1 MTLQSRF
8 AGKALTDFLKIAS
21 SAVSG
26 AVSEAVINKLK
37 PSIAPDVPGAKAQ
50 SSQYARGMQQLLGLP
65 PVEAKET
72 GETVKDATG
81 IFGFAAK
88 HPEMIGKLTGA
99 VAGPLTIAGGA
110 AGLAAGSAA
119 LGNMFNPSG
128 GVYSGSNY
136 SLPVQQQ
143 AAMGRAPSFAGQRYM
158 PGSSP
163 LTNEQMGESLLEQQ
177 KFQHQL
183 QLIQARNSTH
193 NYDGSLGSE
202 ILSGGGG
209 VGDIMKQIQQTLNTS
224 TVYK

>member
-1 MTLQSRF
+1 MTVQSRF
-8 AGKALTDFLKIAS
+8 AGKALYDFLKTAS
-21 SAVSG
+21 SAISGSVSSG
-26 AVSEAVINKLK
+26 VTNKLK
-37 PSIAPDVPGAKAQ
+37 SLEG
-50 SSQYARGMQQLLGLP
+50 
-65 PVEAKET
+65 
-72 GETVKDATG
+72 ATG
-81 IFGFAAK
+81 LFGFAAK

-128 GVYSGSNY
+128 GVYSGSDY

-143 AAMGRAPSFAGQRYM
+143 AAMGRTPSFAGQRYM

-183 QLIQARNSTH
+183 QLIQAFR
-193 NYDGSLGSE
+193 DG
-202 ILSGGGG
+202 
-209 VGDIMKQIQQTLNTS
+209 
-224 TVYK
+224 

>member
-8 AGKALTDFLKIAS
+8 AGKALTDFLKTIS
-21 SAVSG
+21 STVSG
-26 AVSEAVINKLK
+26 VVSDAVVNKLK
-37 PSIAPDVPGAKAQ
+37 PSIASDVPGAKAQ

-65 PVEAKET
+65 SVEAKET
-72 GETVKDATG
+72 GETIKDATG

-99 VAGPLTIAGGA
+99 VAGPLTIAGGV
-110 AGLAAGSAA
+110 AGIAAGSSA
-119 LGNMFNPSG
+119 LGNIFNPAG
-128 GVYSGSNY
+128 GVYSGSDY

-158 PGSSP
+158 TGSSP
-163 LTNEQMGESLLEQQ
+163 FTNEQMGESLLEQQ

-183 QLIQARNSTH
+183 QLIQSRNSAH
-193 NYDGSLGSE
+193 NYGGSLSPGV
-202 ILSGGGG
+202 LSGGGG
-209 VGDIMKQIQQTLNTS
+209 VGDIMNQMQQTLNTS

>member
-1 MTLQSRF
+1 MTIQSRF

-21 SAVSG
+21 SVVSG
-26 AVSEAVINKLK
+26 TVSDAVINKLK
-37 PSIAPDVPGAKAQ
+37 PSIAPDVPGARAQ

-65 PVEAKET
+65 SVEAKET
-72 GETVKDATG
+72 GKTIKDATG

-88 HPEMIGKLTGA
+88 HPEMVGKLTGT

-110 AGLAAGSAA
+110 AGIAAGSAA

-128 GVYSGSNY
+128 GVYSGSDY

-143 AAMGRAPSFAGQRYM
+143 AAMGRTPSFAGQRYM

-183 QLIQARNSTH
+183 QLIQSRNSAD
-193 NYDGSLGSE
+193 NYGGSLSPGV
-202 ILSGGGG
+202 LSGGSG
-209 VGDIMKQIQQTLNTS
+209 VGDIMNQMQQALGS
-224 TVYK
+224 PPIYK